1 MTPDLE
7 EEWDRHQSYFA
18 SEWRV
23 AMETEGLVYAVSP
36 VADGDLRRGML
47 STAQSKNNRLALEKD
62 LHLIEAARA
71 TDHTVSSL
79 DEQVRGLLREAARVI
94 EGIRAIVWVNPTKTT
109 EETPI
114 PWLQDGAPAEP
125 QRMLGYRLPVTPH

>member
-7 EEWDRHQSYFA
+7 DEWDRNQSNYA
-18 SEWRV
+18 REWRV

-36 VADGDLRRGML
+36 VEDQDLSRGIL
-47 STAQSKNNRLALEKD
+47 STAQSTNNRRALDKD

-71 TDHTVSSL
+71 TDDTVSSL
-79 DEQVRGLLREAARVI
+79 DEQVRYLLREAARVI
-94 EGIRAIVWVNPTKTT
+94 EGIRAIVWVNPAKA

-114 PWLQDGAPAEP
+114 LWLERGAPAEP
-125 QRMLGYRLPVTPH
+125 QRMLGYALSA